1 MFRKLNTVILILCI
15 LSVLSTLAVA
25 NTQAKYVISQ
35 SGNAAQVHFVK
46 QNIVGSD
53 IFIVEEEQGQTS
65 NGLWGYDPMGG
76 STSDFTLETLE
87 KVEVRMLNDTDHP
100 MRLTFIITARITSGN
115 PLNGATKTFT
125 VTDTVTGAQRVG
137 DNGAMKKS
145 DDGKTVQI
153 TLTGDDDFYVLP
165 ANSPIH
171 TYTLTGDWPNQTSK
185 AYYATLHVIATPIT

>member
-1 MFRKLNTVILILCI
+1 MLRKLNTVILVLCI

-53 IFIVEEEQGQTS
+53 IFIVEKEEGQTS

-87 KVEVRMLNDTDHP
+87 NVEVRMLNDTDHP
-100 MRLTFIITARITSGN
+100 MRLTFIITVQVTSGN
-115 PLNGATKTFT
+115 PLNGSTKRFT

-137 DNGAMKKS
+137 DNGAMKKM
-145 DDGKTVQI
+145 DDGSVRI

-165 ANSPIH
+165 ANSSIH

-185 AYYATLHVIATPIT
+185 AYYATLQVVATPIT

>member
-1 MFRKLNTVILILCI
+1 MLRKLNTVILVLCI
-15 LSVLSTLAVA
+15 LFALSPLTVA

-53 IFIVEEEQGQTS
+53 IFIVEEEEGQTS
-65 NGLWGYDPMGG
+65 GSLWGYDTMGG

-87 KVEVRMLNDTDHP
+87 NVEVRTLNDTDHP
-100 MRLTFIITARITSGN
+100 MRLTFIITVRITSGN
-115 PLNGATKTFT
+115 PLNGSTKRFT

-137 DNGAMKKS
+137 DNGAMQKL
-145 DDGKTVQI
+145 DDGSVRI

-185 AYYATLHVIATPIT
+185 AYYATLQVVATPIT

>member
-53 IFIVEEEQGQTS
+53 IFIVEEEEGQARGS
-65 NGLWGYDPMGG
+65 LWGYETMGG
-76 STSDFTLETLE
+76 NTSDYTLDTLEN
-87 KVEVRMLNDTDHP
+87 VEVRMLNDTDHP
-100 MRLTFIITARITSGN
+100 MRLTFIITAQVTSGN
-115 PLNGATKTFT
+115 PLNGSTKTFT

-137 DNGAMKKS
+137 DNGAMEKL
-145 DDGKTVQI
+145 DDGRVQI

-171 TYTLTGDWPNQTSK
+171 TYTLTGDWPNQTSN
-185 AYYATLHVIATPIT
+185 AYYVTLQVIATPII